1 MDHNAPADTRPWLPV
16 PRTVITLAVTVGLAL
31 GIRSM
36 RELAAPILMGLVV
49 AVGASPLIGRL
60 MKRRV
65 PPLLAYLLTIVV
77 IIVVTLGVL
86 SVLSFM
92 IYQMT
97 DILPQLQD
105 QLSAL
110 QEDSV
115 NLLARWG
122 IDASR
127 MMQDQVLS
135 PENLVAWAAVVLDA
149 LYNALKGVALIVV
162 IAAFLLVEAPGF
174 RVRLYAALGEDR
186 PAMRRWIWWARDT
199 RSYLLITTVM
209 AAIVAVLNFLL
220 LLALGV
226 PYPYTWAV
234 LSFIMSYVPNVG
246 FVISLA
252 PPVLVEV
259 VGQRWG
265 LAAAVL
271 LGYIVINFATDFVVR
286 PRLLR
291 TGVDLPLSISFL
303 SLLVWGYLLGPIGAL
318 LAVPMTMLVRAV
330 FLEADAGTE
339 QLAVL
344 FRSDTAPR
352 RPVRRSSAL
361 WWLRRPKATDA
372 APAPADGP
380 GDEADADAGPGT
392 SAAEATPTPKTPLS
406 KPLS

>member
-1 MDHNAPADTRPWLPV
+1 MDHNTSTDERPWPPV
-16 PRTVITLAVTVGLAL
+16 PPAVIAAAVTVVLAV

-49 AVGASPLIGRL
+49 AVGASPLIGAL
-60 MKRRV
+60 MKKRV
-65 PPLLAYLLTIVV
+65 PALVAYLLTLVVIVV
-77 IIVVTLGVL
+77 ATLGVL

-115 NLLARWG
+115 DLLARWG

-127 MMQDQVLS
+127 LMQDQVLS
-135 PENLVAWAAVVLDA
+135 PENLVVGATVVLNA

-186 PAMRRWIWWARDT
+186 PAMRRWLRWAQDT

-209 AAIVAVLNFLL
+209 AGIVAVLNFFL

-246 FVISLA
+246 FFISLA
-252 PPVLVEV
+252 PPVLLLV

-265 LAAAVL
+265 LAAGVL
-271 LGYIVINFATDFVVR
+271 GGYFVINVATDFVLR
-286 PRLLR
+286 PRLLKN
-291 TGVDLPLSISFL
+291 GVDLPLSISFL

-318 LAVPMTMLVRAV
+318 LAVPMTMLVRAA
-330 FLEADAGTE
+330 FLEADESTE

-352 RPVRRSSAL
+352 RHVRKNSAH
-361 WWLRRPKATDA
+361 WWSRRPKAAEEAQT
-372 APAPADGP
+372 PADGP
-380 GDEADADAGPGT
+380 NGEGETAADDGT
-392 SAAEATPTPKTPLS
+392 SAAGATPTARS
-406 KPLS
+406 VD